1 MCRSTLS
8 YIPVLYM
15 NYIPRTWHKC
25 LILLFKKPKYV
36 KDDYISTNKF
46 YIIIST
52 CLGNALYLGRFDREE
67 IKQQQQQQPT
77 KMSKE
82 NTTTNKQTKIFF
94 FNMIKNVDT
103 CI

>member
-67 IKQQQQQQPT
+67 IKQQQQQPT

-82 NTTTNKQTKIFF
+82 NTTTNKQTNKQKYFF
-94 FNMIKNVDT
+94 
-103 CI
+103 

>member
-1 MCRSTLS
+1 
-8 YIPVLYM
+8 M

-67 IKQQQQQQPT
+67 IKQQQQPT

-82 NTTTNKQTKIFF
+82 NTTTNKQTNKQKYFF
-94 FNMIKNVDT
+94 LIW
-103 CI
+103 

>member
-1 MCRSTLS
+1 
-8 YIPVLYM
+8 M

-67 IKQQQQQQPT
+67 IKQQQQQQQPT

-82 NTTTNKQTKIFF
+82 NTTTNKQTNKQKYFF
-94 FNMIKNVDT
+94 
-103 CI
+103 